1 MNTAKNKLPDAGWN
15 FENSYV
21 RLNQHLFT
29 ELEPVKV
36 RNPSIYYFNEKLAQ
50 ELNLDF
56 SKFSSEQLAAL
67 FSGNQLPEGAHPIAQ
82 AYAGHQFG
90 HFTMLGDGRAIL
102 MGEHLDKTGKRWDIQ
117 FKGSGRT
124 PYSRGG
130 DGRATLKSMLREYLI
145 SEAIHYLGIPSSRSL
160 AVCLT
165 GEAVKREALHKG
177 AVLCRVAKSHIRIG
191 TIELIRN
198 FLTTEDLSEYCTYL
212 IKREYPDLSE
222 AANPPLELLK
232 KIMELQTDLIVNW
245 MRVGFIHGVMNTDNT
260 SLTAETI
267 DYGPCAFMN
276 AYNPNTVFSS
286 IDRTGRYAF
295 GNQARVI
302 QWNIAALAGAM
313 IPIVNDDEEK
323 AIEKVK
329 EVINSFS
336 GMYEEKYYQMMAKKI
351 GIANAG
357 PNDKILINQLLKCME
372 ENALDYTNTFRYLTY
387 KQSIDDQLEIDE
399 FKKWESIWQNRIKIE
414 KRPYELM
421 KATNPSVIPRNHL
434 VEEVLDKAAFEGNP
448 EPMKTFLETLKNPYK
463 ELPLDSRYGKAP
475 AGGNGHYQTFCGT

>member
-102 MGEHLDKTGKRWDIQ
+102 IGEHLDKTGKRWDIQ

-145 SEAIHYLGIPSSRSL
+145 SEAIHCLGIPSSRTL
-160 AVCLT
+160 AVCHT
-165 GEAVKREALHKG
+165 GETVKRETLHKG
-177 AVLCRVAKSHIRIG
+177 AVICRVAKSHIRIG
-191 TIELIRN
+191 TIEFIRN
-198 FLTTEDLSEYCTYL
+198 FLTTKDLSEFCNYL
-212 IKREYPDLSE
+212 IKREYPNLIQ
-222 AANPPLELLK
+222 APNPPLELLK
-232 KIMELQTDLIVNW
+232 KVMELQTDLIVNW
-245 MRVGFIHGVMNTDNT
+245 IRVGFIHGVMNTDNT

-276 AYNPNTVFSS
+276 SYNPKTVFSS

-302 QWNIAALAGAM
+302 QWNIAAMAGAM
-313 IPIVNDDEEK
+313 IPIIDKDEDK
-323 AIEKVK
+323 AIVKVK
-329 EVINSFS
+329 EVINSFP
-336 GMYEEKYYQMMAKKI
+336 GMYEEKYYQMMSKKI
-351 GIANAG
+351 GIATPDA
-357 PNDKILINQLLKCME
+357 NDKILINKLLKCME
-372 ENALDYTNTFRYLTY
+372 ENKLDYTNTFRYLTY
-387 KQSIDDQLEIDE
+387 KQSIDDQKEVDE
-399 FKKWESIWQNRIKIE
+399 FKRWETNWMERIKIE
-414 KRPYELM
+414 TNPYELM
-421 KATNPSVIPRNHL
+421 KSSNPSVIPRNHL
-434 VEEVLDKAAFEGNP
+434 VEEVLDKAAFEANP
-448 EPMKTFLETLKNPYK
+448 EPMKYLIEVLKNPYK

-475 AGGNGHYQTFCGT
+475 VGGDCNYETFCGT